1 MKRYTILKIFEVEG
15 VAVEVVEMV
24 AVVKAAVMKGTI
36 KRRDS
41 RANQIGVEED
51 AVKEEAIDQIIPT
64 SSATNVTNMVTMRR
78 IATPTNVTIV
88 VKWGILQKI
97 VEKKGGRN
105 NQPSLGRRNE

>member
-1 MKRYTILKIFEVEG
+1 M
-15 VAVEVVEMV
+15 EVVEMV

-41 RANQIGVEED
+41 RANQIGVDED
-51 AVKEEAIDQIIPT
+51 AVEEEATDQIIPT

-97 VEKKGGRN
+97 VELIKRWKK
-105 NQPSLGRRNE
+105 QPT

>member
-1 MKRYTILKIFEVEG
+1 M
-15 VAVEVVEMV
+15 EVVEMV

-51 AVKEEAIDQIIPT
+51 AVEKEEADQIIPT
-64 SSATNVTNMVTMRR
+64 SSATNAINMVTMRR
-78 IATPTNVTIV
+78 IATSTNVTIV

-97 VEKKGGRN
+97 VEPIKRWKK
-105 NQPSLGRRNE
+105 QPT